1 MARPNRI
8 SRYLT
13 EIQRIYII
21 RKLKQGFS
29 YRQIAQ
35 EFKQKFERKISH
47 RNNFEAKGERKDLW
61 ESREPELFKMWET
74 LTLY

>member
-21 RKLKQGFS
+21 GKLKQGFS

-35 EFKQKFERKISH
+35 EFKQKFKRKISIGTISKLK
-47 RNNFEAKGERKDLW
+47 EKGEIFGKV
-61 ESREPELFKMWET
+61 ENQNSSK
-74 LTLY
+74 